1 MKIVGIVLIILQ
13 IVGIFGAISGGEFGY
28 IMTRGIPYLFGYF
41 LPAIIGITLLVKAS
55 QKGKKDES
63 EN

>member
-1 MKIVGIVLIILQ
+1 MKILGIILIILQ
-13 IVGIFGAISGGEFGY
+13 LVGIFGAISGGEFGY

-41 LPAIIGITLLVKAS
+41 LPAIIGITLLVKAPK
-55 QKGKKDES
+55 KGKKDES